1 MRPVSTRTWLTAF
14 SLALV
19 AVGSV
24 AAGAGARA
32 TGVHFTLAPQRALQG
47 KPVVVGVTANPAT
60 ASCSLT
66 VRYSDGASQTGI
78 TATRQGKQIVWK
90 WTVPDLTA
98 PGPAFLTASC
108 GKAGRASHRLMIVG
122 TLIPPKIDVV
132 KSGFSI
138 RQKNIGS
145 IVSYGVVLKNQ
156 SPNANALKV
165 SVQVNFVMAD
175 NHLIGTATQ
184 VVPLVNAGS
193 VYNLAGYLQF
203 PGGAPVVK
211 LEFVL
216 IVGAREKAAGVH
228 EPAVDNVHVVPQQ
241 YDPTWTGSVEG
252 ELIND
257 EPSMNLRRSSLSA
270 VLFDAAGN
278 VVGGATGSA
287 LAVLPPGT
295 RQVFKLSSGVDGIP
309 FKKVASVAISTI
321 PTYEQ
326 PTPT

>member
-1 MRPVSTRTWLTAF
+1 VTSFAT
-14 SLALV
+14 
-19 AVGSV
+19 
-24 AAGAGARA
+24 GAGARA
-32 TGVHFTLAPQRALQG
+32 TGVKFTLAPQRASQG
-47 KPVVVGVTANPAT
+47 KPVTVAVTPNPST

-66 VRYSDGASQTGI
+66 VRYADGASQSGLS
-78 TATRQGKQIVWK
+78 ASRKGKQVLWK
-90 WTVPDLTA
+90 WQVPDLAA
-98 PGPAFLTASC
+98 PGPASLTASC
-108 GKAGRASHRLMIVG
+108 GTAGSATRRLVVVG

-132 KSGFSI
+132 KSGFSV

-145 IVSYGVVLKNQ
+145 TVSYGVVLKNQ

-184 VVPLVNAGS
+184 VVPLISAGS

-203 PGGAPVVK
+203 PGAAPVVK

-216 IVGAREKAAGVH
+216 IVGAREKANGVH
-228 EPAVDNVHVVPQQ
+228 VPAVDNVHVVPQQ

-257 EPSMNLRRSSLSA
+257 EPMMYLRRSSLSA
-270 VLFDAAGN
+270 VLFDSAGN
-278 VVGGATGSA
+278 VVGGASGAA

-295 RQVFKLSSGVDGIP
+295 RQVFKLTSGADGVP
-309 FKKVASVAISTI
+309 FKKVASVAISSV

-326 PTPT
+326 PAPA